1 MILYIKYGEE
11 SGRGGGWYYLYIDLR
26 KIVLMFW
33 KNFIVYYIF
42 YVDLL
47 IDVLIYGVNFVV
59 WGYF

>member
-1 MILYIKYGEE
+1 M
-11 SGRGGGWYYLYIDLR
+11 
-26 KIVLMFW
+26 VLFVYW
-33 KNFIVYYIF
+33 FKEDCVNVLKNIIVYYIF